1 LVLRRRRI
9 ISSRPETDRP
19 SGAATASANNDRS
32 GRGSLDLNV
41 YFSNEFA
48 NQIRTQRTNLLI
60 AGGFAFAVLAISVLS
75 AWYLFRTNNFG
86 GTPIEYMKLGPA
98 AISTIT
104 LPFPIRMFLTYRM
117 RIPIYAGYKRLF
129 DAAAATGAEV
139 QPALV
144 EDARAALKAL
154 HKVE

>member
-1 LVLRRRRI
+1 MVLRRRRI
-9 ISSRPETDRP
+9 ISSRPEADRP
-19 SGAATASANNDRS
+19 SGPATASAPNDRS

-48 NQIRTQRTNLLI
+48 NQISTQRTNLLI
-60 AGGFAFAVLAISVLS
+60 AGGFALAVLAIGALS
-75 AWYLFRTNNFG
+75 AWYLFRTNNFTG
-86 GTPIEYMKLGPA
+86 APLEYMKLGPA
-98 AISTIT
+98 ALSSIT
-104 LPFPIRMFLTYRM
+104 LPVPIKMFLTYRM

-129 DAAAATGAEV
+129 DMAAATGAAV
-139 QPALV
+139 QPELV